1 MEDPSGIQR
10 TLTNKQVR
18 KNAGDNVFVLQT
30 LFRPEHDNIPIA
42 VGFNEWREWL
52 GAWHCCAL

>member
-18 KNAGDNVFVLQT
+18 KNAGDKNPSSAEAMAGNT
-30 LFRPEHDNIPIA
+30 
-42 VGFNEWREWL
+42 
-52 GAWHCCAL
+52 WHK